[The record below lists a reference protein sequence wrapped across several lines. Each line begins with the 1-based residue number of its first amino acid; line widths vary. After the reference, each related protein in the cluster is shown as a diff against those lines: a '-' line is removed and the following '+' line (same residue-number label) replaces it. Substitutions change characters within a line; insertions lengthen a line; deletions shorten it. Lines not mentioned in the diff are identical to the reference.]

1 MNLRTLGWKMAAMAA
16 SATALQAHP
25 GHPAFSEGAKH
36 FVTNPNHFLPT
47 LVFAVILC
55 AAAQLLKNRGE
66 RNFTRAIAAVIAVV
80 AIVG

>member
-1 MNLRTLGWKMAAMAA
+1 MNLRTLAWKVAVMTA

-36 FVTNPNHFLPT
+36 FVTSPNHFMPA
-47 LVFAVILC
+47 LVFAVMLC

-66 RNFTRAIAAVIAVV
+66 RNFTRAIAAVIAL
-80 AIVG
+80 AAMIG